1 MTEIKEVNVQHSTSN
16 AQRSTVGSAVSAVR
30 PDCDGCWMLDAWML
44 VVSGSSSGLIG
55 ILDAGCWMLDAGS
68 AAFFATPA
76 FSWMATYLRN
86 TRLRMFDPSLYGRP
100 YPSRTTSILYR
111 AFSIHSNTGI
121 RGPDSSV
128 FPCRFSEQFFRPSKE
143 PTAAQERPLPL
154 SAWLAREIKSSAAAF
169 LFMARALQ
177 NQTSVP

>member
-1 MTEIKEVNVQHSTSN
+1 
-16 AQRSTVGSAVSAVR
+16 
-30 PDCDGCWMLDAWML
+30 MLDAWML